1 MDTDKMLSFLRK
13 NGMMI
18 PDAFVTGSRA
28 FGWHNTESDFDICVH
43 QGDMEKA
50 TAVLA
55 SICEEVESS
64 WYNSG
69 KKGKVFGFDINLI
82 PLHPLDMVCW
92 WLATQEIKKLA
103 KITGV
108 KDRLGVKETKHGY
121 FEMLRGFYKASIPYH
136 GAPDT
141 VDLLRSLMQPPAGSP

>member
-1 MDTDKMLSFLRK
+1 MDTEKMLAFLRK
-13 NGMMI
+13 GGMVI

-28 FGWHNTESDFDICVH
+28 FGWHTPESDFDICVH

-50 TAVLA
+50 TAILA

-64 WYNSG
+64 GYNSG
-69 KKGKVFGFDINLI
+69 KKGKAFGFEVNLI

-92 WLATQEIKKLA
+92 WLATQEIARLA
-103 KITGV
+103 KIPGV
-108 KDRLGVKETKHGY
+108 RERLGAKETKHGY

-141 VDLLRSLMQPPAGSP
+141 IDLLRRLMQPPAGSP

>member
-55 SICEEVESS
+55 SICEDVESS
-64 WYNSG
+64 GYNSG